1 VQLDV
6 YGDLL
11 DAVRLYVDHG
21 LPLDTGTGKEIA
33 RIADYVAKIW
43 QDPDAGIWEVR
54 SATTHFIQSK
64 ALCWVALDRAC
75 LLAQA
80 GAIPDRHASRW
91 RAEADKVRAFV
102 DEHGWDDEVGS
113 YVRAPDQRE
122 LDASLLTLSILEF
135 DVDGERIRR
144 TIDAVKREL
153 GEGPFL
159 YRYRGEDG
167 LVPGEGAFLTCSFW
181 LVDALARTGRVD
193 DARALMEELVG
204 CANDVGLYSEEIDP
218 ATGEFLGNFPQALTH
233 LALVNAAI
241 TLADA
246 EEGRR

>member
-1 VQLDV
+1 
-6 YGDLL
+6 
-11 DAVRLYVDHG
+11 
-21 LPLDTGTGKEIA
+21 
-33 RIADYVAKIW
+33 
-43 QDPDAGIWEVR
+43 
-54 SATTHFIQSK
+54 
-64 ALCWVALDRAC
+64 
-75 LLAQA
+75 
-80 GAIPDRHASRW
+80 
-91 RAEADKVRAFV
+91 
-102 DEHGWDDEVGS
+102 
-113 YVRAPDQRE
+113 
-122 LDASLLTLSILEF
+122 LSILEF

-246 EEGRR
+246 EEGRQ